1 MQNKGLAWLFG
12 VTVVAVAAAVVVS
25 LPSGPSANPLVGK
38 PVLPEVTRHLGEVGR
53 MTLVHG
59 PDKTTLVRKGN
70 SWAVEERGGYP
81 ADDTKVRR
89 ALLGLADMRYV
100 DPKTSNPSLYS
111 RLDVEDA
118 GAKNSKSTLV
128 TLTNAKGA
136 LLGEVITGKHRA
148 DQLGG
153 GVGGVYV
160 RKPGTAQSWLAR
172 GDVDLSGNTASWLDK
187 KILDLPSAQ
196 VKEAVLVQPD
206 GAKLTIIRDEPKAKF
221 RLVDMPKDKKL
232 KYDSILDDTAGALAG
247 LDLEDVRPAKGFD
260 FPKEGV
266 TEDRFVSFSGLTIA
280 VDLAEKDGKSWARFT
295 ATGDGAAAKQAAD
308 LNAKVSPWVYAL
320 SSSEA
325 QTLRDKIGDLVES
338 AKAS

>member
-1 MQNKGLAWLFG
+1 MQNKGLAGLFA

-38 PVLPEVTRHLGEVGR
+38 PVLPEVTKHLGEVGR

-59 PDKTTLVRKGN
+59 TDKTTLVRKGN
-70 SWAVEERGGYP
+70 SWSVVERGGYP
-81 ADDTKVRR
+81 ANEAKVRR

-100 DPKTSNPSLYS
+100 DPKTSNPALYS
-111 RLDVEDA
+111 RLDVQDA

-148 DQLGG
+148 NQLGG

-172 GDVDLSGNTASWLDK
+172 GDVDLNGGTASWLDK

-206 GAKLTIIRDEPKAKF
+206 GAKATIVRDKPKAKF
-221 RLVDMPKDKKL
+221 HLVDMPKDKKL
-232 KYDSILDDTAGALAG
+232 KYHSILNDTAGALAG
-247 LDLEDVRPAKGFD
+247 LDLKDVRPAKGFG
-260 FPKEGV
+260 FPRDGV
-266 TEDRFVSFSGLTIA
+266 TKDRFVSFSGLTVA
-280 VDLAEKDGKSWARFT
+280 VDLADKDGKSWARFT
-295 ATGDGAAAKQAAD
+295 ASADSAAAKRAAD
-308 LNAKVSPWVYAL
+308 LNAKLSPWVYAL
-320 SSSEA
+320 SNSTA
-325 QTLRDKIGDLVES
+325 QTLRDKLGDLIES